1 MILDEQ
7 TKRAIS
13 DENHNKAMRLDTRQH
28 CLKILQGLG
37 KFDDNTAHRA
47 IWELVQNARDCA
59 EPRKGVHIRIELRPD
74 SLLFAHNGKHFD
86 YDSLC
91 SLIKQVSSEEKD
103 DTEKAGQFGTG
114 FMTTHKFGRILHI
127 NGSYEVAPGIY
138 VPLEQFRIDRSADTL
153 SDMRQAMESQLRE
166 VNGLLDK
173 ETTPERAGWT
183 EFVYLTDTPE
193 RQEAARKGVEA
204 ATALMPY
211 VMTINTLIR
220 QCTITGTD
228 GTSVTFRKQPM
239 PDEAG
244 LHVMRIWKNGKY
256 TDCHYLQSADGKD
269 MVILPLKSP
278 TEAMPIGNVPRLF
291 IFFPLLG
298 TEINSINYI
307 YHSERFFPTEPRD
320 NIVLPDG
327 NSEHRTKAETDVQVL
342 AEMSHMLF
350 AWLKEHAG
358 TIKNSIHLAPIG
370 FDMAVRNDRT
380 IEFLEERHKA
390 WVEVFRTLPLIGT
403 DGAHVSIDGPGH
415 IRVPDHTI
423 TEFLRQ
429 DGNIRYLDVVYEFA
443 SAVAPMPA
451 RHEVL
456 EWSEIIHRWNPD
468 NAGWF
473 ITIEDIVGSIT
484 AMHDKARLKEFLLYL
499 RDSGQTAYFNTKA
512 IIPNREGKLYSSS
525 ALRDGAVITP
535 DLYKVC
541 RPLVPE
547 FTSMLVDEDFAAL
560 HEFATISRDDLKTA
574 LGTFVDSQEHSA
586 HPYSG
591 ILSDVLRFCLT
602 FPTANPVKNDRYK
615 AMQVICG
622 HYPEVPFNALHVPH
636 LGDVDKEQLLYK
648 TVFDWLVKY
657 EFRRIQT
664 EADHDS
670 RWMDNEENR
679 SYLLNLLTSLSDTE
693 RPTSYQT
700 KIMPDYT
707 IFPNRNVQLCKSSE
721 LYILEQ
727 DAAHPFT
734 DNDIRDLCRCCLE
747 VTGVDKRRTW
757 VDAAFAPFQP
767 FAVEKAKTIANSID
781 EALKEK
787 DYTPGVTIDI
797 IGHIDKGEDIWK
809 YWFSNINDNK
819 AQIFLSRIKN
829 PGHRA
834 NVYALMKTD
843 EKRLDTLAR
852 LATNDLM
859 DRIIE
864 EGRKVIAQE
873 QYQQRH
879 DCFIKELGDYAE
891 SILLDE
897 LKGTIDNDRI
907 GLKICDRQGGQDYVV
922 TLDGEDIYYIEVKS
936 RWSTSDVVEM
946 SPLQFRTAVDHSD
959 CYSLCFVDMTW
970 KNTSDIGEREYADI
984 QTCLG
989 HTKVLND
996 IGQRS
1001 RWCLSSVQDT
1011 KERPHIG
1018 GSYSLSVPQE
1028 LFRSAD
1034 AVTFRE
1040 LVERIKDIIKEK
1052 ISHRKI
1058 SAKVFEN

>member
-13 DENHNKAMRLDTRQH
+13 DENNNKAMRLDTRQH
-28 CLKILQGLG
+28 CMKILQGLG

-59 EPRKGVHIRIELRPD
+59 DAVKGVHIRMELRPD
-74 SLLFAHNGKHFD
+74 SLLFAHNGRHFD

-127 NGSYEVAPGIY
+127 NGSYEVASGIH
-138 VPLEQFRIDRSADTL
+138 VPLEHFRIDRSADTL
-153 SDMRQAMESQLRE
+153 PDMRIAMETQLRV
-166 VNGLLDK
+166 VNALLDK
-173 ETTPERAGWT
+173 ETTAEPAQWT
-183 EFVYLTDTPE
+183 EFIYLTDTPE
-193 RQEAARKGVEA
+193 RQEAASKGIEA

-228 GTSVTFRKQPM
+228 GTTVTFRKEPL

-244 LHVMRIWKNGKY
+244 LHVMRIWKNQEY
-256 TDCHYLQSADGKD
+256 TDCHYLLSADRKD

-278 TEAMPIGNVPRLF
+278 SEAMPIGNAPRMF

-298 TEINSINYI
+298 TETNTINYI

-327 NSEHRTKAETDVQVL
+327 NSEHRTKVETDVQVL
-342 AEMSHMLF
+342 SEMDNMLF

-358 TIKNSIHLAPIG
+358 SIRNSIHLAPIG
-370 FDMAVRNDRT
+370 FDLAVRNDRT
-380 IEFLEERHKA
+380 MEFLEDRHKA
-390 WVEVFRTLPLIGT
+390 WVEVFRTLPLIET
-403 DGAHVSIDGPGH
+403 DSRHVSIDGTGH
-415 IRVPDHTI
+415 VRVLDYAI

-429 DGNIRYLDVVYEFA
+429 DNNIRYLDVVYEFA
-443 SAVAPMPA
+443 SAVALMPDKD
-451 RHEVL
+451 EVL

-468 NAGWF
+468 KAEWF
-473 ITIEDIVGSIT
+473 ITVEDIVGKIT
-484 AMHDKARLKEFLLYL
+484 AMHDKGRLKEFLFYL
-499 RDSGQTAYFNTKA
+499 RDSGQTGYFNTKA
-512 IIPNREGKLYSSS
+512 IIPNREGQLHTFSR
-525 ALRDGAVITP
+525 LRNGAVITP
-535 DLYKVC
+535 GLYNACKA
-541 RPLVPE
+541 LVPE
-547 FTSMLVDEDFAAL
+547 FTSMLVDEEFAAL
-560 HEFATISRDDLKTA
+560 DEFSSVSRDDLKTA
-574 LGTFVDSQEHSA
+574 LGTFVDNQEHSA
-586 HPYSG
+586 HPYNG
-591 ILSDVLRFCLT
+591 ILADVLRFCLT
-602 FPTANPVKNDRYK
+602 FPTANPIKNDRYK

-622 HYPEVPFNALHVPH
+622 HYTEVPFETLHVPH

-648 TVFDWLVKY
+648 TVFDSLVKY
-657 EFRRIQT
+657 EFRRIGT
-664 EADHDS
+664 EAANNS
-670 RWMDNEENR
+670 RWMTDEENR
-679 SYLLNLLTSLSDTE
+679 TYLLNLLTALSDTE

-700 KIMPDYT
+700 KIMPDYA
-707 IFPNRNVQLCKSSE
+707 IFPNRNGHLCKASE
-721 LYILEQ
+721 LCVLEQ

-734 DNDIRDLCRCCLE
+734 DTDIQDLCGCCLE

-757 VDAAFAPFQP
+757 VDAAFAAFQP
-767 FAVEKAKTIANSID
+767 FTVEKAKTIANSID

-787 DYTPGVTIDI
+787 DYTPAVTIDI
-797 IGHIDKGEDIWK
+797 IGHIDKDEEIWK
-809 YWFSNINDNK
+809 YWFSSINDNK
-819 AQIFLSRIKN
+819 AQIFLSRIKS
-829 PGHRA
+829 PAQRA

-843 EKRLDTLAR
+843 EKKLDTLAR
-852 LATNDLM
+852 LAASDLM

-873 QYQQRH
+873 EYQQRH
-879 DCFIKELGDYAE
+879 DCFISDLGAYAE
-891 SILLDE
+891 GILLDE
-897 LKGTIDNDRI
+897 LKDIIDNDSI
-907 GLKICDRQGGQDYVV
+907 NLKVCDRQGGQDYVV
-922 TLDGEDIYYIEVKS
+922 TLNGEVIYYIEVKS
-936 RWSTSDVVEM
+936 RWCTSDVVEM
-946 SPLQFRTAVDHSD
+946 SPLQFRTAVEHSD

-970 KNTSDIGEREYADI
+970 KGISDIGKREYDDI

-1001 RWCLSSVQDT
+1001 RWCIDSVANT

-1018 GSYSLSVPQE
+1018 GNYSLTVPQE
-1028 LFRSAD
+1028 LFKNGG
-1034 AVTFRE
+1034 AVSFQQ
-1040 LVERIKDIIKEK
+1040 LVERIKNLIKEK
-1052 ISHRKI
+1052 IGSHKI